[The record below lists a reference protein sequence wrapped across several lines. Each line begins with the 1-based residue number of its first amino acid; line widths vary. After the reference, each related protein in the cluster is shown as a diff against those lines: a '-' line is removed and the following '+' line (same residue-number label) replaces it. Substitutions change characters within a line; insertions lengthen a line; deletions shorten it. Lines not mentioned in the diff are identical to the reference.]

1 MTQPQ
6 AGSETIL
13 VIDAEA
19 NVRWFVDH
27 LARPRGY
34 EVLNAAGGMG
44 GLKILQEQADKIAFI
59 VLDPQMPDMGGLE
72 VLKGIR
78 KNYPNIPVIVTTVAK
93 EKKEECFLL
102 GVEAFIQK
110 PYDLAE
116 FCRALE
122 ATMEQQVLDRTHA
135 SLDSDTVPAARILI
149 VDDEQQV
156 CEVLSELLFEDA
168 QGVDFKVQW
177 ATSGEAALKIS
188 KEFEPDIA
196 IVDIKMPGMWGDEL
210 IKRFKAGE
218 GHCPRDFVIYTSI
231 TDPGQIERAK
241 KLGHKLI
248 AKPTD
253 LDILLD
259 VLIKMCV
266 QHHLLKKVTA

>member
-1 MTQPQ
+1 MTPLQ
-6 AGSETIL
+6 AGRETIL
-13 VIDAEA
+13 VIDSEA
-19 NVRWFVDH
+19 NVRWFVAR
-27 LARPRGY
+27 LGRPRGY
-34 EVLNAAGGMG
+34 EVLTAAGGME
-44 GLKILQEQADKIAFI
+44 GLKILQEQGTKIAFV
-59 VLDPQMPDMGGLE
+59 VLDLGMPDMGGLE
-72 VLKGIR
+72 VLKTLR
-78 KNYPNIPVIVTTVAK
+78 KNYPDVPVIAVTEAK
-93 EKKEECFLL
+93 EKKDECFLL

-110 PYDLAE
+110 PYDLEE

-122 ATMEQQVLDRTHA
+122 STMDQQVLDRTQA

-168 QGVDFKVQW
+168 HGVDFKVQW
-177 ATSGEAALKIS
+177 ATSGEDALKLS